1 MERCFYIF
9 KLQQVEEFFDFTQA
23 DLAEDDV
30 MVLDAW
36 HSIFIWVG
44 VNSNKQELALV
55 EKGVGDY
62 LRSDP
67 KGRDLDTPILKVQQ
81 GCEPAT
87 FTGFFGVWDP
97 SSWEVCNCY

>member
-1 MERCFYIF
+1 M
-9 KLQQVEEFFDFTQA
+9 DFNQT
-23 DLAEDDV
+23 DLAEEDV

-55 EKGVGDY
+55 EKGVGEY

-67 KGRDLDTPILKVQQ
+67 KGRDLDTPILKVHQ
-81 GCEPAT
+81 GCEPGT

-97 SSWEVCNCY
+97 NSWEVINYNLWFLV